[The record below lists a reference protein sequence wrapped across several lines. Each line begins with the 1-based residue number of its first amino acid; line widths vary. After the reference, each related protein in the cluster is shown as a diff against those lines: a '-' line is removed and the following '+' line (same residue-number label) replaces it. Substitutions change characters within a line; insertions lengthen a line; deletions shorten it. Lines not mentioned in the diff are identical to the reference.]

1 MTILSLLRL
10 ATSIQRQLMLV
21 AILVVLC
28 CASQAATLMWDANSE
43 SNLLGYRV
51 YVGAASRTYS
61 TNWTTTNTTF
71 TVTNVPVNGTNFF
84 AVTAFDTDGFE
95 SEYSD
100 EVSGVF
106 TNRPAKVTGVRLAP
120 VLTAQSAPTVNGP
133 WSPEVP
139 LIELAL
145 TDQARFFRLAI
156 TVPEPSLLM
165 PQKSLRFDGSKAGKL
180 PVMTPKPP
188 RQGLPFP
195 G

>member
-1 MTILSLLRL
+1 MIKTLPLLAL
-10 ATSIQRQLMLV
+10 ALP
-21 AILVVLC
+21 
-28 CASQAATLMWDANSE
+28 CAAATLEWDANSE
-43 SNLLGYRV
+43 TNLAGYKV
-51 YVGAASRTYS
+51 YVGAASRSYS

-71 TVTNVPVNGTNFF
+71 TVTNVPVNGSNFF
-84 AVTAFDTDGFE
+84 AVTAFDTGGLE

-106 TNRPAKVTGVRLAP
+106 TNRPARVTGVRLAP

-139 LIELAL
+139 LADVAL
-145 TDQARFFRLAI
+145 TDQARFFRLALAM
-156 TVPEPSLLM
+156 PEPILIA
-165 PQKSLRFDGSKAGKL
+165 PQKGLRFDGSKSGKL
-180 PVMTPKPP
+180 PVMVPKPP